1 MLKLY
6 KNSHGDQML
15 LYIHIPYC
23 DSKCHY
29 CSFNSYVDKFDTR
42 KAYMEA
48 LETQLKH
55 ELKRFNVKEHTIE
68 TLFIG
73 GGTPST
79 VHPELFKPIFELI
92 NPLLKEGA
100 EITSEANPNSATQ
113 EWLQGMYNLGV
124 NRISFGVQS
133 FNENKLKN
141 LNRAHSPEQ
150 AINAVKTAHK
160 IGFKNLS
167 LDLIY
172 NYQGDTKALL
182 QHDINQAFQLPIN
195 HISAYELTIE
205 GGTKFAQTPTVRQE
219 DDELAF
225 FVADEIIKNGFTHY
239 EISNFG
245 TYQSEHNKGYWKLKD
260 YMGVGAG
267 AVGFKKNIRYYPT
280 TDIDSYITEPLK
292 MTEER
297 LNEDELLTEKLF
309 LGLRSN
315 IGLDEEILNSNMKK
329 RADFL
334 VQKEKLIKEKTTYK
348 NLNYFLADEL
358 VLYILD

>member
-1 MLKLY
+1 
-6 KNSHGDQML
+6 ML

-42 KAYMEA
+42 EAYMLA
-48 LETQLKH
+48 LEKQLIFELKH
-55 ELKRFNVKEHTIE
+55 FDVSNQSIE

-79 VHPELFKPIFELI
+79 VAPELYEPIFKLLK
-92 NPLLKEGA
+92 PLLQKDA
-100 EITSEANPNSATQ
+100 EITTEANPNSATK

-124 NRISFGVQS
+124 NRVSFGVQS
-133 FNENKLKN
+133 FNEKKLKA
-141 LNRAHSPEQ
+141 LNRAHSPEH
-150 AINAVKTAHK
+150 AIDAVQNAHK
-160 IGFKNLS
+160 IGFKHLS

-172 NYQGDTKALL
+172 NYQGDSKELL
-182 QHDINQAFQLPIN
+182 SYDINQAFKLPID

-205 GGTKFAQTPTVRQE
+205 AKTKFASTPSVRQE

-225 FVADEIIKNGFTHY
+225 FVAKEITKHGFKHY

-245 TYQSEHNKGYWKLKD
+245 TYESKHNKGYWELKD

-267 AVGFKKNIRYYPT
+267 AVGFKEKTRYYPT
-280 TDIDSYITEPLK
+280 TDIDQYIQNPLTT
-292 MTEER
+292 TEEH
-297 LNEDELLTEKLF
+297 LTKEELLTEKLF

-315 IGLDEEILNSNMKK
+315 IGIDENILSDEMRK

-334 VQKEKLIKEKTTYK
+334 VEKEKLFKEKNIYK
-348 NLNYFLADEL
+348 NKNYFISDEL

>member
-1 MLKLY
+1 
-6 KNSHGDQML
+6 ML

-23 DSKCHY
+23 DSKCYY

-42 KAYMEA
+42 ETYMFA
-48 LETQLKH
+48 LEKQLKY
-55 ELKRFNVKEHTIE
+55 ELKRFNVQAKEIE
-68 TLFIG
+68 SVFIG

-79 VHPELFKPIFELI
+79 VS
-92 NPLLKEGA
+92 PLLYAPLFAYIQPFLKENA
-100 EITSEANPNSATQ
+100 EITTEANPNSATK

-133 FNENKLKN
+133 FNSKKLKA
-141 LNRAHSPEQ
+141 LNRAHSPQQ
-150 AINAVKTAHK
+150 AIDAVNHAHE
-160 IGFKNLS
+160 IGFRHLS

-172 NYQGDTKALL
+172 NYQGDTIELL
-182 QHDINQAFQLPIN
+182 QKDIDQAFKLPID

-205 GGTKFAQTPTVRQE
+205 AKTKFASTPTVRQE
-219 DDELAF
+219 NDALAF
-225 FVADEIIKNGFTHY
+225 FVANEITKHGFNHY

-245 TYQSEHNKGYWKLKD
+245 TYESQHNKGYWELKD

-267 AVGFKKNIRYYPT
+267 AVGFKKNRRYYPQT
-280 TDIDSYITEPLK
+280 NIDAYIKNPLKITEEPITK
-292 MTEER
+292 E
-297 LNEDELLTEKLF
+297 ELLTEHLF

-315 IGLDEEILNSNMKK
+315 IGVPIALLTVQQQK

-334 VQKEKLIKEKTTYK
+334 VQKEKLIQEGNRYK
-348 NLNYFLADEL
+348 NNNYFISDEL